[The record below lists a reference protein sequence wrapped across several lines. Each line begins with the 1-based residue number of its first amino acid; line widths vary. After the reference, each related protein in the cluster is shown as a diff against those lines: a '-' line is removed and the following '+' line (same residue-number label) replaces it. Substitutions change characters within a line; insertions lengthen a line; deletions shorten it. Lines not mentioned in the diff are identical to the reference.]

1 MGMTHEQN
9 STTQPYSRT
18 RRQGPY
24 RRDGSRRDPGAE
36 GLERP
41 GEVISKVAAGG
52 ADAIL
57 TTYGIAR
64 VFGKELAPVGLII
77 RTDGGASTIGPDVSE
92 SAGLYSVE
100 DALRVGVDGVVCN
113 AGPGHKNEVKHIEWL
128 SRLSSDCDRWGVV
141 LVGEMVPGG
150 FDSGPEFR
158 TLENH
163 KLTARFGSRVWR
175 RSAQDAIL
183 RPFRGG
189 RELVLHPPSV
199 VPGGSKMSE
208 EQLITMVYN
217 AVKAG
222 AVGCAVGR
230 NVWGAPDPAKMAA
243 ALAAVI
249 HGGASVADAVRLL
262 T

>member
-1 MGMTHEQN
+1 MN
-9 STTQPYSRT
+9 KT
-18 RRQGPY
+18 RRLNRILARDGKALIVAMDHGAIQGPK
-24 RRDGSRRDPGAE
+24 

-41 GEVISKVAAGG
+41 GEVISAVAAGG
-52 ADAIL
+52 ADAVL

-64 VFGKELAPVGLII
+64 VFGKELAPLGLII

-100 DALRVGVDGVVCN
+100 DALRVGADGVVCN

-163 KLTARFGSRVWR
+163 KLTARFGSEYGADLLKTPYCDHFEEVVN
-175 RSAQDAIL
+175 SCFTPI
-183 RPFRGG
+183 
-189 RELVLHPPSV
+189 V

-249 HGGASVADAVRLL
+249 HGGASVSDALRLL
-262 T
+262 A